1 MNTSELRQKSPVE
14 LREELQGLLREQ
26 FNFRMQKATGQLAQT
41 HKMREVR
48 RNIAR
53 VYTILNEKQRGG
65 EAS

>member
-1 MNTSELRQKSPVE
+1 MDTSELRQKTPVE

-41 HKMREVR
+41 HKVNEVR

-53 VYTILNEKQRGG
+53 IYTILNEKQRGG
-65 EAS
+65 ETS